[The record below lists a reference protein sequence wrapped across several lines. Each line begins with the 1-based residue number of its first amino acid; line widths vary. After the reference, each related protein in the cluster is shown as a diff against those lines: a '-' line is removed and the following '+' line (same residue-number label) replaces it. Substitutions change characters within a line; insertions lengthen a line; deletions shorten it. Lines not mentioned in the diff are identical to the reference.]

1 MEIIYILNTNKK
13 EVQLMSIPFESLHIM
28 TPDTTRALN
37 NSNKNLY
44 DTCVKRE
51 YNFEELSQNLQYSGT
66 VENFGSEVL
75 LEARKLNEKYIL
87 PESFFSKDV
96 IVTNIKAYF
105 EPMWSPLTP
114 TTEQCPIVQCVLKDI
129 FLEDHTYELYI
140 EDAELVCFPRS
151 DSTSDPSVH
160 KSFFYV
166 PKYKGESIYDNIMFK
181 DTNDSTH
188 YAEAFILYNRGAE
201 TNRMMGFLVND
212 YTRDRIDVTPD
223 GGKTKATITL
233 TERDVDLPW
242 LWYYS
247 KYESEDYTHIELSGD
262 TTDINGHDLINFG
275 TDGHGNMFGYV
286 LLYGENNLPTGSYED
301 HEWFIRCY
309 PTSTEP
315 FDDGEDNYK
324 KKIQTIILGY
334 GTDVFHLD
342 HMYTINVDNCDDV
355 KLLLDNGTRWNFH
368 TPEEGEDVYDTDK
381 RTYAYLM
388 LSMFEDNIPD
398 DATLKPTFRFSSK
411 IEYENPYST
420 RYIANINAKN
430 GVHLDT
436 SDDGCDHSVPTKNG
450 SIHSLGDFDGI
461 PDYFHTH
468 LDESIH
474 RIHAELYTIN
484 EDVAISQT
492 VMQRPTA
499 ALLFDSGLPHNE
511 SDLDT
516 SDLEMNIKYDF
527 TPGRQF
533 SSIGPPADPSNA
545 LSEIV
550 YIDPYNFG
558 TSAEAKYATNP
569 KFVYHG
575 NRVFSLTKSGLDP
588 EYEIGRVYYLSNDPA
603 HYINNGIDNDRAP
616 TTMARICDIPT
627 SFLQLIQ
634 IPNLAPSVLN
644 NIPDYVRSECS
655 FSEDDKER
663 IWNEIHPMFVS
674 DGNTYVPSYVADVS
688 LMPAVMELT
697 FNTAFIDDKYAHY
710 SQLFGKLDLD
720 NTPIDYLVTPSVGGS
735 GYAPGDIIGIMIGGV
750 KVEYEVITAP
760 SGEVTSVLIRNRD
773 SYPPLDKSLF
783 KTRITTYETDNISS
797 SGTGCTLSLEIH
809 QAKWNSFIQTKGN
822 AFGIDIYGLCRDPY
836 ENLWVLCYDTATDEW
851 EVMSQLT
858 GVPYVQ
864 NIYDEI
870 EIDTHGIRISRRD
883 RSVTNVFMYN
893 LMNERNNTSSMGILN
908 DTHTNTDERFEDD
921 TLNIQDM
928 TYMPHDTDVVEYA
941 GRDIV
946 DGSNVTLLPRFHQLN
961 LDKMYNHTNLHIC
974 SDNEKHQVLPFIYNP
989 FKTYKDQYIDGR
1001 YSKNGDIMLSEYYS
1015 DFIVDDALTHDVYEY
1030 NLYEKNSYFETY
1042 RESLELLPREN
1053 LIALLTDQFP
1063 DSVLLNDI
1071 DEYSTEYIIDYMMT
1085 NSYPRPLYLRND
1097 RKVLRHRG
1105 DVVERNGKPVGEQQ
1119 TGWFEYLTDY
1129 HNPHVTVD
1137 TSPFRSNEFN
1147 IFKIEDTTVTSLDPL
1162 RIYDE
1167 FGNDISQS
1175 SLILFGDNMYYFN
1188 TNRWV
1193 NIHDI
1198 S

>member
-1 MEIIYILNTNKK
+1 
-13 EVQLMSIPFESLHIM
+13 MSIPFESLHIM

-44 DTCVKRE
+44 ETCTKRE
-51 YNFEELSQNLQYSGT
+51 YNFKELSQNLQYSGT

-96 IVTNIKAYF
+96 VVTNVKAYF

-129 FLEDHTYELYI
+129 FLENHTYDVYI

-151 DSTSDPSVH
+151 DSTSDPNVH

-166 PKYKGESIYDNIMFK
+166 PKYKGESIFDNVIFK
-181 DTNDSTH
+181 DTDDDAHFANAYVIYTRH
-188 YAEAFILYNRGAE
+188 NNINR
-201 TNRMMGFLVND
+201 RMGFLVND
-212 YTRDRIDVTPD
+212 YTRDRISISSELEGTRASIRLYPNDVN
-223 GGKTKATITL
+223 
-233 TERDVDLPW
+233 LPW

-262 TTDINGHDLINFG
+262 TTDSQGHDLINFG

-309 PTSTEP
+309 PTNTEP
-315 FDDGEDNYK
+315 FNDGEDNYK

-334 GTDVFHLD
+334 GEDVFHLD

-355 KLLLDNGTRWNFH
+355 KLLLDNGIRWNFH

-398 DATLKPTFRFSSK
+398 DATLVPTFRFSSK
-411 IEYENPYST
+411 LEYENPYST
-420 RYIANINAKN
+420 RYIANINSKN

-461 PDYFHTH
+461 PEYFHRH

-484 EDVAISQT
+484 EDVALNQS

-499 ALLFDSGLPHNE
+499 ALLFDSGIPHNE
-511 SDLDT
+511 SDTDT
-516 SDLEMNIKYDF
+516 SDLKLNIKYDF
-527 TPGRQF
+527 NPGRQF
-533 SSIGPPADPSNA
+533 SSIEPPEDPSNA

-550 YIDPYNFG
+550 YIDPYNFA
-558 TSAEAKYATNP
+558 TSADAMYAMQP

-588 EYEIGRVYYLSNDPA
+588 EYEVGRVYYLSNDPA

-634 IPNLAPSVLN
+634 IPNLAPSVLCE
-644 NIPDYVRSECS
+644 IPDYVRSTCAY
-655 FSEDDKER
+655 SEEDKNR
-663 IWNEIHPMFVS
+663 IWNEVHPIFIS
-674 DGNTYVPSYVADVS
+674 DGNTYVPSYVADVN
-688 LMPAVMELT
+688 LMPNIMELT
-697 FNTAFIDDKYAHY
+697 FNSTLINDKYAHY
-710 SQLFGKLDLD
+710 SQLFGKLDLN
-720 NTPIDYLVTPSVGGS
+720 NTPLDYLVTATTGGT
-735 GYAPGDIIGIMIGGV
+735 GYAPGDVIAIMIGGV
-750 KVEYEVITAP
+750 KVQFEVYAAP
-760 SGEVTSVLIRNRD
+760 GGEVSVVLIKDRD
-773 SYPPLDKSLF
+773 SYPLLDKSLF
-783 KTRITTYETDNISS
+783 KTRITTYEAESISS
-797 SGTGCTLSLEIH
+797 SGVGCKLSLEIT
-809 QAKWNSFIQTKGN
+809 QAKWNSFTPVKGN
-822 AFGIDIYGLCRDPY
+822 AYGVDIYGLCRDPY
-836 ENLWVLCYDTATDEW
+836 ENLWVLTYDYGMDKW

-864 NIYDEI
+864 NMYDEFSI
-870 EIDTHGIRISRRD
+870 NVDGRTISRSD
-883 RSVTNVFMYN
+883 RSVGNVFMYN
-893 LMNERNNTSSMGILN
+893 LLNERNNTSSMGIIN
-908 DTHTNTDERFEDD
+908 DIYTETEPFEDD

-928 TYMPHDTDVVEYA
+928 TYLPHTESMVETVEYA

-946 DGSNVTLLPRFHQLN
+946 DGSEITLLPRFHQLN
-961 LDKMYNHTNLHIC
+961 LDKTYNHTNIHIC
-974 SDNEKHQVLPFIYNP
+974 GDNEKHQVTPFVYNP
-989 FKTYKDQYIDGR
+989 FKTYRDQYVNGR
-1001 YSKNGDIMLSEYYS
+1001 YSKSGDIKLSDYYP
-1015 DFIVDDALTHDVYEY
+1015 DFINAEGSLSHDIYEY
-1030 NLYEKNSYFETY
+1030 NMYKKNDYFETY

-1063 DSVLLNDI
+1063 DSFILENI
-1071 DEYSTEYIIDYMMT
+1071 ENYTTEYIIDYILI

-1097 RKVLRHRG
+1097 KQILRHRG
-1105 DVVERNGKPVGEQQ
+1105 DVVENNGKPVGDQQ

-1129 HNPHVTVD
+1129 HNPHVEVG
-1137 TSPFRSNEFN
+1137 TSPFRSNQFN
-1147 IFKIEDTTVTSLDPL
+1147 VFKIEDTTVTSLDPL

-1167 FGNDISQS
+1167 YGNDISQS
-1175 SLILFGDNMYYFN
+1175 SVILFGNNMYYFN